1 MTVFAK
7 PSATKNAVDAA
18 QTTDL
23 TWRGWV
29 LHQSPCCALT
39 HLSGLQ
45 TLNCLKRP
53 CKGAEEGLKS
63 RSAVIHVRGGQ
74 WVGLTVLVS
83 FQIPVWV
90 NLSLVLFEAKLIVKI
105 LLTAS
110 KSTAETLDNSVRHF
124 GGRKQS

>member
-1 MTVFAK
+1 M
-7 PSATKNAVDAA
+7 DAA

-23 TWRGWV
+23 TWRGRV
-29 LHQSPCCALT
+29 LHQSPCRALT

-45 TLNCLKRP
+45 TLNCLKRL

-74 WVGLTVLVS
+74 RVGLTVLVS
-83 FQIPVWV
+83 FRIPVWV